1 MVHTDSQSQLMEL
14 PYNWQW
20 AALTDVLPCPVLL
33 LLLSVTESM
42 FPKAPNTEV
51 RTSAPEYGE
60 CP

>member
-1 MVHTDSQSQLMEL
+1 MVPTDSQSQLMEL
-14 PYNWQW
+14 PYNGLHQQ
-20 AALTDVLPCPVLL
+20 VLPCPVLL